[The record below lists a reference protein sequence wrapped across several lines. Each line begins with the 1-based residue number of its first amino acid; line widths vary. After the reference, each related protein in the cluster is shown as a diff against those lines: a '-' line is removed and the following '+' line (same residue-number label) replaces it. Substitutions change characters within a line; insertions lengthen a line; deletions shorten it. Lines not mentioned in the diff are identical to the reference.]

1 MTFNTLVY
9 DTNVGDI
16 SSLATYF
23 NPDRIS
29 ERELNLRFG
38 HYPAA
43 SGGEEQ
49 ESPQKAG
56 LEDAVKP
63 RLLLYPDHNLNPNQV
78 TFKSYDFY
86 LKLWTSIVIDAG
98 EGSENTELGV
108 S

>member
-78 TFKSYDFY
+78 TKN
-86 LKLWTSIVIDAG
+86 L
-98 EGSENTELGV
+98 
-108 S
+108 